1 MNVNEAYLRFI
12 SKVNKNLN
20 SDNITADRPRFVM
33 LYNENQIRRILQLIR
48 EGNDE
53 RIREIHHFLKPDT
66 SLTFK
71 SKKQDRVL
79 YKLPSDYLELS
90 NAYAI
95 ADKEECKNKK
105 IFLWEIKD
113 RNYSQ
118 VLSDNY
124 NLPSFE
130 YREAPFVVADNS
142 INVFTGDFDYK
153 KVILSYYRYPRKIDI
168 EGYITIDNST
178 SSNVNPE
185 GDERFIDKVISMAAT
200 DFARNYHDMEGIQIN
215 KERVINNN

>member
-1 MNVNEAYLRFI
+1 MNINEVYLRFI
-12 SKVNKNLN
+12 AKVNKNLN
-20 SDNITADRPRFVM
+20 SDNITADKPRFVM
-33 LYNENQIRRILQLIR
+33 LYNENQIRRILQLIK

-95 ADKEECKNKK
+95 ANKESCKDKK

-113 RNYSQ
+113 RNYNQ

-130 YREAPFVVADNS
+130 YRESPFVVADNN

-168 EGYITIDNST
+168 EGYINLDNSVST
-178 SSNVNPE
+178 NVNPE

-200 DFARNYHDMEGIQIN
+200 DFARNYYDMEGIQIN